1 MTLNEF
7 DPIPADSV
15 HASPQQAPP
24 PPPKKQSLLTRPLLM
39 GQSLPWLA
47 GGVLGLAFAG
57 WYLFMPS
64 SSAPDAGQLA
74 FGQEQ
79 GFSAVQSGSPPAS
92 AQPGAAPLQP
102 VQVSEPAPVQTG
114 GLTVPAAGLTV
125 SEGSGSV
132 PEDVVKLI
140 HEGRAFET
148 ANREAIMRLSDTV
161 RAQSAALATMQVS
174 LDGIA
179 SENRGLA
186 DRLAALGARQALPST
201 ARETVGKT
209 ARRTPLSGMRLES
222 VQDGMAWVSWQG
234 QTWAVQPGDRLGAVT
249 VSGVNVAER
258 SVTTSAGVLR

>member
-79 GFSAVQSGSPPAS
+79 GFGAVQSGSPPAS

-114 GLTVPAAGLTV
+114 GLTV

-161 RAQSAALATMQVS
+161 RAQSTALATMQVS
-174 LDGIA
+174 LDRIA

-186 DRLAALGARQALPST
+186 DRLAALGARRALPST
-201 ARETVGKT
+201 ARATVGKT

-234 QTWAVQPGDRLGAVT
+234 QTWAVQPGDRLGTVT